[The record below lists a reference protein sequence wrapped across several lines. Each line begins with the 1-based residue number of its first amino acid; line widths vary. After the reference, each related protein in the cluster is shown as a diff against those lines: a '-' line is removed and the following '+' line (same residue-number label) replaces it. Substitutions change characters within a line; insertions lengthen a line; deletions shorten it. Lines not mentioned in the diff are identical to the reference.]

1 MDDQHRCGL
10 SLCTCKTEAGN
21 PYCSAYCEQAATIG
35 IEKDF
40 CQCAHADCKTHQM
53 TALDHPVELPESIH
67 LAPGQVTIE
76 CRSMEH
82 LRDQLMLL
90 TEAIDVNHEAL
101 RAAVETTPRRRPASE
116 VLHRG
121 ARPDPLDVSL
131 PFLPLIF
138 PPQACTNSIQILS
151 GILNFSE
158 QSAAEGR
165 CRERRFAWF
174 RSAL

>member
-1 MDDQHRCGL
+1 MDEQHRCGL

-53 TALDHPVELPESIH
+53 NALDHPVELPESIH

-90 TEAIDVNHEAL
+90 TEAIDVNHETL
-101 RAAVETTPRRRPASE
+101 RATVETAPRRRAASE
-116 VLHRG
+116 G
-121 ARPDPLDVSL
+121 PSQGGKA
-131 PFLPLIF
+131 
-138 PPQACTNSIQILS
+138 
-151 GILNFSE
+151 
-158 QSAAEGR
+158 
-165 CRERRFAWF
+165 
-174 RSAL
+174 RSA